1 MAYCRSELY
10 RSFATAATK
19 QLNNLVGIPFCQF
32 TTGQRKMMIPVDFD
46 VNSQKGVLEAKR
58 IQVPLILAWALSI
71 HKGKEAA
78 L

>member
-1 MAYCRSELY
+1 
-10 RSFATAATK
+10 
-19 QLNNLVGIPFCQF
+19 
-32 TTGQRKMMIPVDFD
+32 MMIPVDFD